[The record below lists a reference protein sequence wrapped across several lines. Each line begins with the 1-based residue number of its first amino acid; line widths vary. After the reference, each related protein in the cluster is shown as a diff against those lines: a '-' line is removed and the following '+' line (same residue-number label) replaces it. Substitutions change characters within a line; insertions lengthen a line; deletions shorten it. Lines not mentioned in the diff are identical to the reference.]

1 MIIPSIDL
9 VRGRTVQL
17 IGGEAEAIDAG
28 DPIPILERLS
38 LAGEVAVIDIDAARA
53 EGSNE
58 AVIRDLCRRAPIRVG
73 GGIRD
78 AETALAWLDAG
89 ASKVIIGTAATPE
102 LLSRLPAD
110 RVIVALDSRDGRI
123 VTHGWRRDTGGS
135 VLDRIAE
142 LKDLCGG
149 FLVTYVELEG
159 RMSGTD
165 LSRAKEAV
173 AAAGDARVTVA
184 GGITTAREIA
194 EIDRYGADSQ
204 VGMALYSG
212 TLTLAE
218 AIAAPL
224 TSERSDG
231 LWPTV
236 VVDERGLALGLTWSS
251 AESLDLAVDRRRGI
265 YQSRRRGLWEK
276 GATSGSTQDLLR
288 IDVDC
293 DRDALRFTVRQ
304 HGDGFCHLK
313 TRSCWGED
321 AGVGR
326 LSRRLGRLVG
336 GTGPQ
341 GSNTVVLLNDPGLLA
356 AKLRE
361 EADEL
366 ATATSPEDVVAE
378 AADVLYF
385 TLVKAVAAGVAF
397 EDIEHE
403 LDRRALRVKRRAM
416 EPKRG
421 YDE

>member
-28 DPIPILERLS
+28 DPIPILERLR
-38 LAGEVAVIDIDAARA
+38 LAGEVAVIDIDAARG

-78 AETALAWLDAG
+78 AETALTWLDAG

-110 RVIVALDSRDGRI
+110 RVIVALDSRDGQV
-123 VTHGWRRDTGGS
+123 VTHGWRRDTGGV

-165 LSRAKEAV
+165 LNRAKEAV
-173 AAAGDARVTVA
+173 AAAGNARVTVA

-251 AESLDLAVDRRRGI
+251 AESLDRAVDRRRGI

-304 HGDGFCHLK
+304 HGDGFCHLE

-336 GTGPQ
+336 ETRPQ
-341 GSNTVVLLNDPGLLA
+341 GSNTVGLLNDPGLLA

>member
-1 MIIPSIDL
+1 
-9 VRGRTVQL
+9 
-17 IGGEAEAIDAG
+17 
-28 DPIPILERLS
+28 
-38 LAGEVAVIDIDAARA
+38 
-53 EGSNE
+53 
-58 AVIRDLCRRAPIRVG
+58 
-73 GGIRD
+73 
-78 AETALAWLDAG
+78 
-89 ASKVIIGTAATPE
+89 
-102 LLSRLPAD
+102 
-110 RVIVALDSRDGRI
+110 
-123 VTHGWRRDTGGS
+123 
-135 VLDRIAE
+135 
-142 LKDLCGG
+142 
-149 FLVTYVELEG
+149 
-159 RMSGTD
+159 
-165 LSRAKEAV
+165 V
-173 AAAGDARVTVA
+173 AAAGNARVTVA
-184 GGITTAREIA
+184 GGITTGREIA

-251 AESLDLAVDRRRGI
+251 AESLDRAVDRRRGI

-288 IDVDC
+288 VDVDC

-326 LSRRLGRLVG
+326 LSRRLGRLVE
-336 GTGPQ
+336 GTRPQ
-341 GSNTVVLLNDPGLLA
+341 GSNTVGLLNDPGLLA

-403 LDRRALRVKRRAM
+403 LDRRALRVRRRAM

>member
-58 AVIRDLCRRAPIRVG
+58 AVIRDLCRRTPIRVG

>member
-28 DPIPILERLS
+28 DPIPILERLR
-38 LAGEVAVIDIDAARA
+38 LAGEVAVIDIDAARG
-53 EGSNE
+53 EGSND

-110 RVIVALDSRDGRI
+110 RVIVALDSRDGRV

-165 LSRAKEAV
+165 LNRAKEAV
-173 AAAGDARVTVA
+173 AAAGNARVTVA

-251 AESLDLAVDRRRGI
+251 AESLDRAVDRRRGI

-326 LSRRLGRLVG
+326 LSRRLGRLVE
-336 GTGPQ
+336 GTRPQ
-341 GSNTVVLLNDPGLLA
+341 GSNTVGLLNDPGLLA

-385 TLVKAVAAGVAF
+385 TLVKAIAAGVAF

>member
-28 DPIPILERLS
+28 NPIPILEWLS

-53 EGSNE
+53 EGSNA
-58 AVIRDLCRRAPIRVG
+58 AVIRDLCRRAPLRVG

-89 ASKVIIGTAATPE
+89 ASKVIIGTAATPD

-110 RVIVALDSRDGRI
+110 RVIVALDSRDGQV

-142 LKDLCGG
+142 LKGLCGG
-149 FLVTYVELEG
+149 FLVTFVELEG

-251 AESLDLAVDRRRGI
+251 VESLDLAVDRRRGI

-304 HGDGFCHLK
+304 HGDGFCHLEA
-313 TRSCWGED
+313 RSCWGED

-336 GTGPQ
+336 GTRPQ
-341 GSNTVVLLNDPGLLA
+341 GSNTVGLLNDPGLLA

-421 YDE
+421 YEE

>member
-28 DPIPILERLS
+28 DPIPILERLR
-38 LAGEVAVIDIDAARA
+38 LAGEVAVIDIDAARG

-78 AETALAWLDAG
+78 AETAITWLDAG

-110 RVIVALDSRDGRI
+110 RAIVALDSRDGRV
-123 VTHGWRRDTGGS
+123 VTHGWRRDTGGV

-165 LSRAKEAV
+165 LNRAKEAV
-173 AAAGDARVTVA
+173 AAAGNARVTVA

-251 AESLDLAVDRRRGI
+251 AESLDRAVDRRRGI

-304 HGDGFCHLK
+304 HGDGFCHLE

-321 AGVGR
+321 AGVSR
-326 LSRRLGRLVG
+326 LFRRLGRLVG
-336 GTGPQ
+336 GTRPQ
-341 GSNTVVLLNDPGLLA
+341 GSNTVGLLNDPGLLA

-366 ATATSPEDVVAE
+366 ATATAPEDVVAE

>member
-28 DPIPILERLS
+28 DPIPILERLR
-38 LAGEVAVIDIDAARA
+38 LAGEVAVIDIDAARG

-78 AETALAWLDAG
+78 AETALTWLDAG

-110 RVIVALDSRDGRI
+110 RVIVALDSRDGRV
-123 VTHGWRRDTGGS
+123 VTHGWRRDTGGV

-165 LSRAKEAV
+165 LNRAKEAV
-173 AAAGDARVTVA
+173 AAAGNARVTVA

-251 AESLDLAVDRRRGI
+251 AESLDRAVDRRRGI

-304 HGDGFCHLK
+304 HGDGFCHLE

-336 GTGPQ
+336 ETRPQ
-341 GSNTVVLLNDPGLLA
+341 GSNTVGLLNDPGLLA

>member
-251 AESLDLAVDRRRGI
+251 VESLDLAVDRRRGI

-336 GTGPQ
+336 GTRPQ
-341 GSNTVVLLNDPGLLA
+341 GSNTVGLLNDPGLLA

>member
-110 RVIVALDSRDGRI
+110 RVIVALDSRDGRV

-135 VLDRIAE
+135 VLDRIAD

-336 GTGPQ
+336 GTRPQ
-341 GSNTVVLLNDPGLLA
+341 GSNTVGLLNDPGLLA

-385 TLVKAVAAGVAF
+385 TLVKAVTAGVAF

>member
-110 RVIVALDSRDGRI
+110 RVIVALDSRDGRV

-135 VLDRIAE
+135 VLDRIAD

-341 GSNTVVLLNDPGLLA
+341 GSNTVGLLNDPGLLA

-385 TLVKAVAAGVAF
+385 TLVKAVTAGVAF

>member
-28 DPIPILERLS
+28 DPIPILERLR
-38 LAGEVAVIDIDAARA
+38 LAGEVAVIDIDAARG

-78 AETALAWLDAG
+78 AETALTWLDAG

-110 RVIVALDSRDGRI
+110 RAIVALDSRDGRV
-123 VTHGWRRDTGGS
+123 VTHGWRRDTGGV

-165 LSRAKEAV
+165 LNRAKDAV
-173 AAAGDARVTVA
+173 AAAGNARVTVA

-251 AESLDLAVDRRRGI
+251 AESLDRAVDRRRGI

-304 HGDGFCHLK
+304 HGDGFCHLE

-336 GTGPQ
+336 ETRPQ
-341 GSNTVVLLNDPGLLA
+341 GSNTVGLLNDPGLLA

>member
-28 DPIPILERLS
+28 DPIPILERLR
-38 LAGEVAVIDIDAARA
+38 LAGEVAVIDIDAARG

-78 AETALAWLDAG
+78 AETAITWLDAG

-110 RVIVALDSRDGRI
+110 RAIVALDSRDGRV
-123 VTHGWRRDTGGS
+123 VTHGWRRDTGGV

-165 LSRAKEAV
+165 LNRAKDAV
-173 AAAGDARVTVA
+173 AAAGNARVTVA

-251 AESLDLAVDRRRGI
+251 AESLDRAVDRRRGI

-304 HGDGFCHLK
+304 HGDGFCHLE

-336 GTGPQ
+336 ETRPQ
-341 GSNTVVLLNDPGLLA
+341 GSNTVGLLNDPGLLA